1 MEMENQIRQV
11 IRNSLLDIQVEL
23 GEEFDRNFERKA
35 FFAKA
40 WQRRCGTHKEGKPLL
55 IDTGSLRRS
64 FSSSINGNRITFTS
78 TEPYAEIHN
87 SGGTIIVTQKMR
99 RYFWYKYK
107 EAMGGFAYTR
117 KGEKRSDK
125 RNRELTAEAEFFR
138 AMALKRVGSKIII
151 PRRQFIGMAPEVEE
165 MVRNIIEENLN
176 DFFNNGQI
184 SISVKQ

>member
-64 FSSSINGNRITFTS
+64 ISSSINGNRITFTS

-107 EAMGGFAYTR
+107 EAMEDSLIHG
-117 KGEKRSDK
+117 KGKNGATNETGS
-125 RNRELTAEAEFFR
+125 LP
-138 AMALKRVGSKIII
+138 LKPNFS
-151 PRRQFIGMAPEVEE
+151 
-165 MVRNIIEENLN
+165 
-176 DFFNNGQI
+176 GQWH
-184 SISVKQ
+184 